1 MASIH
6 RIFFVHDE
14 IMKFGK
20 VTTLKIV
27 DKFEVTTRQ
36 VQRDIR
42 EMKFMGAPV
51 EYCAEAGGYIYK
63 KPWNILDYA
72 DKKTLLFYLFASK
85 MAANLSLMPVISKR
99 LLSEIEDI
107 YLKDYGEVLEKIS
120 YEFSD
125 TEPFNVEIITKI
137 IDSMQTKTAIDI
149 EYCNVSGETSK
160 RTIEPWH
167 LVNYCGRWYVLA
179 WCQESC
185 ELRTFYI
192 SRILKTLGNFAQRE
206 PFSKEIDEPMLKKCL
221 HEGYGIFKTDSTREV
236 TIRFYEPILNFI
248 RHRKWHPKQITKK
261 TQFENK
267 PCIELTI
274 PVGDYTEIT
283 SMILSLAPN
292 AEAVSPPD
300 FREQWLERVK
310 ESVERFGN

>member
-1 MASIH
+1 MASLH

-20 VTTLKIV
+20 VTTKKIV
-27 DKFEVTTRQ
+27 DAFEITTRQ

-42 EMKFMGAPV
+42 EMKQMGAPV
-51 EYCAEAGGYIYK
+51 EYSAEVGGYTYK
-63 KPWNILDYA
+63 RPWNILDYA

-85 MAANLSLMPVISKR
+85 MATNLSLMPVVSRR
-99 LLSEIEDI
+99 LLSEIEDVF
-107 YLKDYGEVLEKIS
+107 LKNYSEVLERIS

-125 TEPFNVEIITKI
+125 TEPFSTELVTKI

-149 EYCNVSGETSK
+149 QYCNVSGEISR

-167 LVNYCGRWYVLA
+167 LVNYGGRWYVLA
-179 WCQESC
+179 WCRESF

-192 SRILKTLGNFAQRE
+192 SRIIKTLGKFAQRE
-206 PFSKEIDEPMLKKCL
+206 PFSKEIDEPMLNKCL

-248 RHRKWHPKQITKK
+248 RHRKWHPKQRIKK
-261 TQFENK
+261 TQFEDK
-267 PCIELTI
+267 PCIELKI

-300 FREQWLERVK
+300 FREQWLQRVNGIL
-310 ESVERFGN
+310 ERFK